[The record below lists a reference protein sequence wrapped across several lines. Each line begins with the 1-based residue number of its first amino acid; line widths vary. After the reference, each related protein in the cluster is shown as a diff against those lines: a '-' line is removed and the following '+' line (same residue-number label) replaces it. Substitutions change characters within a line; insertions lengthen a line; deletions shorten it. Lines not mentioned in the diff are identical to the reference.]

1 MDEFIKTES
10 QVYHMELDKS
20 KRGLILFS
28 DGSSLKRVNQ
38 EGQVF
43 HITGKA
49 TTKGYKD
56 GKDGDARFNEI
67 TGFVQIPLRKSW
79 AVVVADKDNDC
90 LRVVD
95 RLRKQKVRTFAGQC
109 RQLGFK
115 NSILDLEKG
124 LFNKPHSIIADM
136 KAENQLV
143 ITDKSNDAVRMISY
157 PPYKPG
163 EKIGLSGNLTT
174 LFKSAVRLHSPRGI
188 VQSMPSGDYYIA
200 VIQAIVIL
208 RYSDH
213 KVSYM
218 TPRVGI
224 TYPYEMIFVSDSH
237 MLAGSVTFLTLINST
252 QVTRLCNR
260 VNKKY
265 QFVPGNLYNSSCR
278 MYYPY
283 SLLLSAD
290 RLYVGQRMAINVIS
304 SAGE

>member
-1 MDEFIKTES
+1 
-10 QVYHMELDKS
+10 
-20 KRGLILFS
+20 
-28 DGSSLKRVNQ
+28 
-38 EGQVF
+38 
-43 HITGKA
+43 
-49 TTKGYKD
+49 
-56 GKDGDARFNEI
+56 
-67 TGFVQIPLRKSW
+67 
-79 AVVVADKDNDC
+79 
-90 LRVVD
+90 
-95 RLRKQKVRTFAGQC
+95 
-109 RQLGFK
+109 
-115 NSILDLEKG
+115 
-124 LFNKPHSIIADM
+124 
-136 KAENQLV
+136 
-143 ITDKSNDAVRMISY
+143 
-157 PPYKPG
+157 
-163 EKIGLSGNLTT
+163 
-174 LFKSAVRLHSPRGI
+174 
-188 VQSMPSGDYYIA
+188 MPSGDYYIA